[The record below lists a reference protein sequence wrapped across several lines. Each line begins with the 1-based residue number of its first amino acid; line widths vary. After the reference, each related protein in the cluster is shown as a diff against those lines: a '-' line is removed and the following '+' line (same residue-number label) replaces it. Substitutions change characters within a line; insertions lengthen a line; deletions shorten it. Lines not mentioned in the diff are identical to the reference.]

1 MLSLIISSFLAGL
14 CITIGSAA
22 YCAFPIGGILL
33 FCAGLLTICY
43 KQYSLFTGVVGY
55 ARSAQDWV
63 KAGIILFG
71 NLLGC
76 LFTGFIISFASPT
89 ITAAATEIIKNKT
102 IDFWQILLKAI
113 MCGACMYLAVSLY
126 KEKNSILGIFLFVPT
141 FIVCGWEHSIAL
153 AAYYGISRILFG
165 WQLPV
170 VILGNAIGAK
180 IVYELNELKGVK
192 YYANI
197 HPRGKHSHQ

>member
-1 MLSLIISSFLAGL
+1 M
-14 CITIGSAA
+14 
-22 YCAFPIGGILL
+22 
-33 FCAGLLTICY
+33 
-43 KQYSLFTGVVGY
+43 FTGVVGY
-55 ARSAQDWV
+55 ARSAQDWI

-76 LFTGFIISFASPT
+76 LFTGFIISFTNPT

-192 YYANI
+192 
-197 HPRGKHSHQ
+197 SHGNVNSRI

>member
-43 KQYSLFTGVVGY
+43 KQYSLFTGIVGY

-63 KAGIILFG
+63 KAGVILFG

-141 FIVCGWEHSIAL
+141 FIACGWEHSIAL

-192 YYANI
+192 
-197 HPRGKHSHQ
+197 SHGNVNSRI

>member
-1 MLSLIISSFLAGL
+1 MFSLIISSFLAGL

-102 IDFWQILLKAI
+102 VDFWQILLKAI

-126 KEKNSILGIFLFVPT
+126 KEKNSILGIFLSVPT
-141 FIVCGWEHSIAL
+141 FIVCGCEHTIAL

-180 IVYELNELKGVK
+180 IVYELNELKRVK
-192 YYANI
+192 
-197 HPRGKHSHQ
+197 SHGNVNSRI

>member
-1 MLSLIISSFLAGL
+1 MFSLIISSFLAGL

-43 KQYSLFTGVVGY
+43 KQYSLFTGVIGY

-63 KAGIILFG
+63 KALVILFG

-76 LFTGFIISFASPT
+76 IYTGFVISFACPQ
-89 ITAAATEIIKNKT
+89 IMATATNIIKEKLT
-102 IDFWQILLKAI
+102 LDFWQVLLRAT

-126 KEKNSILGIFLFVPT
+126 KEKNSVLGIFLFVPT

-165 WQLPV
+165 WRLLV
-170 VILGNAIGAK
+170 AVLGNIIGAK
-180 IVYELNELKGVK
+180 IVYELNELKGVRRN
-192 YYANI
+192 ANTTN
-197 HPRGKHSHQ
+197 

>member
-76 LFTGFIISFASPT
+76 LFTGFIISFASPI
-89 ITAAATEIIKNKT
+89 ITTAATEIIKNKT

-126 KEKNSILGIFLFVPT
+126 KEKNSILGIFLFVPI

-192 YYANI
+192 
-197 HPRGKHSHQ
+197 SHGNVNSRI

>member
-1 MLSLIISSFLAGL
+1 MFSLIISSFLAGL

-102 IDFWQILLKAI
+102 VDFWQILLKAI

-126 KEKNSILGIFLFVPT
+126 KEKNSILGVFLFVPT

-153 AAYYGISRILFG
+153 VAYYGISRILFS

-180 IVYELNELKGVK
+180 IIYELNELKGVK
-192 YYANI
+192 
-197 HPRGKHSHQ
+197 SHGSVNSRI